1 MRTGLDAYGVHRSV
15 LATRSKR
22 GPMASAGG
30 GDSQAES
37 MSSMMMP
44 MLFLMLMMVVLMLN
58 PSLRILLADG
68 AGYAI
73 EPLLPFH
80 TAYFVPTVFIV
91 GSSIMVVNTII
102 RSFFMDP
109 MRQAHFSHRNRQ
121 VGKQAREAQMARD
134 TARTEKMQKLQMELM
149 PEQMA
154 MQSAMMRPMMF
165 TMVFIIAIF
174 SWMASA
180 VESFRVDFVSL
191 PWAPMW
197 SFNDRV
203 MWIFPA
209 WIATYITMS
218 APLGRIIDRHIKIRR
233 YKSHPLV
240 VAGDPVPEPL
250 LHLLSEQKA
259 KTSDDSRA
267 RRTQRRRD
275 GPRKTGGQAQASP
288 QRKRGNVPTAPPKS
302 GTVCPSCD
310 SNMVSRTSKGRIRC
324 DVCRNEWR

>member
-1 MRTGLDAYGVHRSV
+1 
-15 LATRSKR
+15 
-22 GPMASAGG
+22 MASAGG
-30 GDSQAES
+30 GDPQAES

-58 PSLRILLADG
+58 PGLRILLADG

-91 GSSIMVVNTII
+91 GSSIMIVNTII
-102 RSFFMDP
+102 RALFTDP
-109 MRQAHFSHRNRQ
+109 LTQAHISHRQRQ
-121 VGKQAREAQMARD
+121 IGKQLREAQMARD
-134 TARTEKMQKLQMELM
+134 TARTEKMQKMQMSM
-149 PEQMA
+149 QPEQMA
-154 MQSAMMRPMMF
+154 MQAAMMRPMMF

-174 SWMASA
+174 SWMASE
-180 VESFRVDFVSL
+180 VESFRVSFVSL

-197 SFNDRV
+197 SFNERV

-233 YKSHPLV
+233 YRSHPLV
-240 VAGDPVPEPL
+240 LSGDPIPEPL
-250 LHLLSEQKA
+250 IHLLSEQKV
-259 KTSDDSRA
+259 KTSDDSRT
-267 RRTQRRRD
+267 RRAQRRRD
-275 GPRKTGGQAQASP
+275 GPRKTGGQAMAPSQV
-288 QRKRGNVPTAPPKS
+288 KRGNVPAAPPKP

-310 SNMVSRTSKGRIRC
+310 TDMVTRTSKGRLRC

>member
-1 MRTGLDAYGVHRSV
+1 
-15 LATRSKR
+15 
-22 GPMASAGG
+22 MASAGS
-30 GDSQAES
+30 GDPQAES

-44 MLFLMLMMVVLMLN
+44 MLFLLLMMMVLMLN

-102 RSFFMDP
+102 RSIFMDP
-109 MRQAHFSHRNRQ
+109 MRQVHFSHRQRQ
-121 VGKQAREAQMARD
+121 ITTQVREAQAARD

-197 SFNDRV
+197 SFNNRV

-209 WIATYITMS
+209 WIVTYITMS
-218 APLGRIIDRHIKIRR
+218 APLGRIIDRHIKIHRF
-233 YKSHPLV
+233 KSHPLV
-240 VAGDPVPEPL
+240 LSGDPIPEPL
-250 LHLLSEQKA
+250 LHLLGDQKV
-259 KTSDDSRA
+259 KTSDDLRTRRA
-267 RRTQRRRD
+267 QRRRD
-275 GPRKTGGQAQASP
+275 GPRKTGGQTIAPP
-288 QRKRGNVPTAPPKS
+288 QRKRGNVPVAPPKL

-310 SNMVSRTSKGRIRC
+310 SDLISRTSKGRLRC